1 MHCRTE
7 GTASAKVLRWEHA
20 WFFGRARGSPVWPE
34 SSDPRDVL
42 GDEVREIRRWYREQG
57 LVGHVIP

>member
-1 MHCRTE
+1 MHCGTE

-20 WFFGRARGSPVWPE
+20 WCFGRARGRLGWPE

-42 GDEVREIRRWYREQG
+42 GDEVREIRRWYRESRT
-57 LVGHVIP
+57 LEAMIP